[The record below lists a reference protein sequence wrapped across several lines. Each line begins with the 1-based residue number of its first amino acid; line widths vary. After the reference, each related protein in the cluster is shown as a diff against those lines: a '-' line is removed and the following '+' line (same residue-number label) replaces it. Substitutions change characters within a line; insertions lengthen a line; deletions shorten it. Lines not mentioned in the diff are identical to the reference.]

1 MRRRQ
6 VQVFHCTLRFWLRV
20 TKPCIPCKIFR
31 RSRSRVHACKS
42 GSPVKAAAHASF
54 AGSRFAYWVS
64 LHIGCC
70 TYRLSAPGAC
80 RLCWHLKL
88 LLLLVRRALPVAS
101 ATTCFIHPSV
111 IDGSVSFCLLG
122 VCCFGDWGSTR
133 DAKRNS
139 CYAALAQAGLLLAAA
154 SLLPC
159 SCVPIALRA
168 LSDNSGAESGL
179 YNLLTTSRPLAFF
192 LARVSLLAAILRM
205 SQAVS
210 RIPRAATAK
219 AATLSCP
226 AEYALPPAPL
236 PHAEIRT
243 CLQELWL
250 PRPTIS
256 VSPPSSQLQWQVRA
270 RGMPTNLT

>member
-1 MRRRQ
+1 M
-6 VQVFHCTLRFWLRV
+6 
-20 TKPCIPCKIFR
+20 
-31 RSRSRVHACKS
+31 
-42 GSPVKAAAHASF
+42 
-54 AGSRFAYWVS
+54 
-64 LHIGCC
+64 
-70 TYRLSAPGAC
+70 
-80 RLCWHLKL
+80 
-88 LLLLVRRALPVAS
+88 RRALPVAS

-179 YNLLTTSRPLAFF
+179 YNLLTTCRPLAFF

-210 RIPRAATAK
+210 RIPGAATAK
-219 AATLSCP
+219 AATLSFP
-226 AEYALPPAPL
+226 AEYALPPASL